1 MVIVLFSKGMERVV
15 HTCFY
20 NVRFNINVDK
30 KVKDLLELYP
40 DAMYWEIFSE
50 DEYKTKF
57 T

>member
-20 NVRFNINVDK
+20 NGRYNSDVDK
-30 KVKDLLELYP
+30 KVKELLELYP
-40 DAMYWEIFSE
+40 DAMYWDIFSE
-50 DEYKTKF
+50 KEFEEKF

>member
-15 HTCFY
+15 HICFY
-20 NVRFNINVDK
+20 NVRFNINIDK
-30 KVKDLLELYP
+30 KVKELLELYP